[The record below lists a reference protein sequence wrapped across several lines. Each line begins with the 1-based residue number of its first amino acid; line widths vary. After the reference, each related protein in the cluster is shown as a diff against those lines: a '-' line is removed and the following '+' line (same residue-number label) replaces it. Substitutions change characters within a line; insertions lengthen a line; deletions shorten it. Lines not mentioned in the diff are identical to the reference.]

1 MYHFQKGRSGF
12 RPESESEDSDSSDVS
27 LDSNNEEIDDND
39 AESLGDFKEDGFH
52 PTHVGEIID
61 SKYIVLKKL
70 GWGHFST
77 VWLAY
82 KLSDKQLYA
91 LKI

>member
-1 MYHFQKGRSGF
+1 MENEES
-12 RPESESEDSDSSDVS
+12 SESSSD
-27 LDSNNEEIDDND
+27 DDND
-39 AESLGDFKEDGFH
+39 NESLHDFKVDGFH
-52 PTHVGEIID
+52 PTHIGEIID

-82 KLSDKQLYA
+82 KLSDRQLYA
-91 LKI
+91 LKIQRSAEKYI